1 MYEIETALLTAIIQ
15 RGGDDIL
22 AKLNVDDFS
31 NINNK
36 KVFETVKQL
45 WLKGETISPA
55 NVKASNQDISIVD
68 VLEMDKLVLATKDE
82 IDKMAAN
89 VKNLSAIRKIN
100 KLTADIKKDIK
111 ANKDAKEIKTKVFDA
126 LDTIDTDIQNTKIKN
141 LKTVLFETTDWI
153 EKQYIKAQKNDLMLT
168 GIPDLDYCTGGLFDG
183 EMTVIAARPSVG
195 KTALGLYIALKL
207 AKEGRKVHFV
217 SREMSSNAI
226 GMRILSM
233 ASGIDTGRIKAGK
246 ISDTQWE
253 KLGRAMGAYSTSD
266 LIIDTESKTP
276 SDIKAVAKEI
286 QAKDG
291 LDLVVI
297 DYLQILTPD
306 GKHNTRE
313 QEVASISRSLKN
325 LSLDL
330 NKPVIVL
337 AQLNRNAENKRPSL
351 ADLRESGAI
360 EADADN
366 VWFLHYPSENQLSSE
381 QKDKFVV
388 CKKNNCEYMEI
399 IIGKHRN
406 GPVGMIDVMFF
417 PGKMIFVGFAREERP
432 A

>member
-1 MYEIETALLTAIIQ
+1 MYDIETALLAAIIQ
-15 RGGDDIL
+15 RGGDDVL
-22 AKLNVDDFS
+22 SKLNEDDFA

-45 WLKGETISPA
+45 WLKGETISPYSVYAA
-55 NVKASNQDISIVD
+55 NSDILIADIIS
-68 VLEMDKLVLATKDE
+68 MDDMVLATKDE
-82 IDKMAAN
+82 IDRMAAK
-89 VKNLSAIRKIN
+89 VKNISALRKIN
-100 KLTADIKKDIK
+100 KLTLDIQKDIK
-111 ANKDAKEIKTKVFDA
+111 TSKDAKAIKTKIFEA
-126 LDTIDTDIQNTKIKN
+126 LDTIDIDIQNVKIKN

-153 EKQYIKAQKNDLMLT
+153 ESQYIKAQQNDLMLT

-195 KTALGLYIALKL
+195 KTALGLFIAIKL
-207 AKEGRKVHFV
+207 AREGRKVHFV

-246 ISDTQWE
+246 ITEEQWQ
-253 KLGRAMGAYSTSD
+253 KIARALGQYSTSN
-266 LIIDTESKTP
+266 LIVDTDSKTP
-276 SDIKAVAKEI
+276 SDIKAVTKEL

-291 LDLVVI
+291 LDLVII

-325 LSLDL
+325 LSLDI

-337 AQLNRNAENKRPSL
+337 AQLNRNAENKRPTL

-366 VWFLHYPSENQLSSE
+366 VWFLHYPSENQLYDN
-381 QKDKFVV
+381 QKNKFMV
-388 CKKNNCEYMEI
+388 CKNNNYEYMEI

-406 GPVGMIDVMFF
+406 GPVGMIDVIFD
-417 PGKMIFVGFAREERP
+417 PGKMRFIGFKKDDV
-432 A
+432 

>member
-1 MYEIETALLTAIIQ
+1 MYDIETALLAAIIQ

-22 AKLNVDDFS
+22 AKLNEDDFA

-55 NVKASNQDISIVD
+55 SVYAANSSVNITDLLS
-68 VLEMDKLVLATKDE
+68 MDDTVLATKDE
-82 IDKMAAN
+82 VDKMAAK
-89 VKNLSAIRKIN
+89 VKNISAIRKIN
-100 KLTADIKKDIK
+100 KLTVDIKNDIK
-111 ANKDAKEIKTKVFDA
+111 ANKDAKEIKANIFEVLGK
-126 LDTIDTDIQNTKIKN
+126 IDTDIQNAKIKN
-141 LKTVLFETTDWI
+141 LKEVLFETLDWM
-153 EKQYIKAQKNDLMLT
+153 ENQYIKAQKNDLMLT

-195 KTALGLYIALKL
+195 KTALGLYIAIKL

-217 SREMSSNAI
+217 SREMSVNAI
-226 GMRILSM
+226 GMRLLSM

-246 ISDTQWE
+246 ISDAQWQR
-253 KLGRAMGAYSTSD
+253 LGLAMGAYNTSD

-286 QAKDG
+286 QAKGG
-291 LDLVVI
+291 LDLVII

-313 QEVASISRSLKN
+313 QEVAGISRSLKN
-325 LSLDL
+325 LSLDI

-337 AQLNRNAENKRPSL
+337 AQLNRNAENKRPTL

-366 VWFLHYPSENQLSSE
+366 VWFLHYPSENQLSDE
-381 QKDKFVV
+381 QKDKFIT

-406 GPVGMIDVMFF
+406 GPVGMIDVMFN
-417 PGKMIFVGFAREERP
+417 PGKMRFIGFAKDD
-432 A
+432 AS

>member
-1 MYEIETALLTAIIQ
+1 MYDIETALLSAIIQ
-15 RGGDDIL
+15 RGGDDVL
-22 AKLNVDDFS
+22 SKLNEDDFA

-45 WLKGETISPA
+45 WLKGETISPFSVYTA
-55 NVKASNQDISIVD
+55 NSDISIV
-68 VLEMDKLVLATKDE
+68 EIINMDDIVLATKDE
-82 IDKMAAN
+82 IDRMAAK
-89 VKNLSAIRKIN
+89 VKNISALRKIN
-100 KLTADIKKDIK
+100 KLTLDIQKDIK
-111 ANKDAKEIKTKVFDA
+111 TSKDAKAIKTKIFEA
-126 LDTIDTDIQNTKIKN
+126 LDTIDIDIQNVKIKN

-153 EKQYIKAQKNDLMLT
+153 ESQYIKAQQNDLMLT

-195 KTALGLYIALKL
+195 KTALGLFIAIKL
-207 AKEGRKVHFV
+207 AREGRKVHFV

-246 ISDTQWE
+246 ITEEQWQ
-253 KLGRAMGAYSTSD
+253 KIAKALGQYSTSN
-266 LIIDTESKTP
+266 LIVDTDSKTP
-276 SDIKAVAKEI
+276 SDIKAVAKEL

-291 LDLVVI
+291 LDLVII

-325 LSLDL
+325 LSLDI

-337 AQLNRNAENKRPSL
+337 AQLNRNAENKRPTL

-366 VWFLHYPSENQLSSE
+366 VWFLHYPTENQLYDK
-381 QKDKFVV
+381 QKNKFMV
-388 CKKNNCEYMEI
+388 CKNNNLEYMEI

-406 GPVGMIDVMFF
+406 GPVGMIDVIFD
-417 PGKMIFVGFAREERP
+417 PGKMRFIGFTKDDA
-432 A
+432 